1 MKQEAIFQPVFVLV
15 LLTVAVLVRLFLG
28 RVAAVRGGMQV
39 DFFRTY
45 QGADPNP
52 EAMIVTSRHF
62 SNLFELP
69 VLFYVACLALYAT
82 RTVDGT
88 FLALAWAFSVGRLL
102 HSAIHLTYNDV
113 RHRLAVYLLTAAVL
127 LAIWIRFFFVL
138 P

>member
-1 MKQEAIFQPVFVLV
+1 MKQEAIFQPVLVLV
-15 LLTVAVLVRLFLG
+15 LLTVAVLLRLFLG

-45 QGADPNP
+45 QGADPSP

-88 FLALAWAFSVGRLL
+88 FLALAWVFSVGRLL